1 MILLAIYISS
11 YLLYNMVIVFATGRT
26 DYTLSK
32 ETQEEGFGIDYDEL
46 ASIVRGHDTKGFN
59 THGV

>member
-1 MILLAIYISS
+1 MILIAIYISS
-11 YLLYNMVIVFATGRT
+11 YLVYNIVIIFVAGRI
-26 DYTLSK
+26 DYTLSI
-32 ETQEEGFGIDYDEL
+32 ETQEESFGIDSDEL

>member
-1 MILLAIYISS
+1 MILLAIYIFN
-11 YLLYNMVIVFATGRT
+11 YLVYNMVMIFVAGRI

-32 ETQEEGFGIDYDEL
+32 ETQEEGFGIDSNEL